1 MNIPER
7 SPFPASYNAIRF
19 LLSVTYYPLIIQ
31 VGMLAGYYI
40 STVFVALFFI
50 LIIRSNYFVFL
61 WRHTLWYKYFILI
74 VYLGQIPFFIN
85 AMIFDGKTFIAL
97 ESVFNFVVYVIFLSK
112 LDETISK
119 YEIDD

>member
-31 VGMLAGYYI
+31 VGILTEYYI

-61 WRHTLWYKYFILI
+61 WRHTLWYKGFILI

-97 ESVFNFVVYVIFLSK
+97 ESVFNFVVYVVYLSK
-112 LDETISK
+112 LNETISK

>member
-1 MNIPER
+1 M
-7 SPFPASYNAIRF
+7 
-19 LLSVTYYPLIIQ
+19 TYYPLIIQ
-31 VGMLAGYYI
+31 VGILTEYYI

-61 WRHTLWYKYFILI
+61 WRHTLWYKDFILI

-97 ESVFNFVVYVIFLSK
+97 ESVFNFVVYVVYLSK
-112 LDETISK
+112 LNETISK